1 MSSKHSHIRPQATF
15 AGDVEEEIKANYKRT
30 KAGLLASAFAPGLS
44 ILFMAALLSLSSM
57 SAQAVTS
64 FVTFAF
70 EIPVALA
77 DGRTSTSTGFAV
89 WVGTFK
95 GRTTSQVASL
105 IASTDIVTNRS
116 AILNAFSLF
125 AATSVSD
132 NNGYIAPPSPL
143 EGDLGNVTTLTTISP
158 CYALVANNVDITQAT
173 QLGIFLQTGGGD
185 YGLEVFRKNDP
196 DALRPELDSSPS
208 FNLTAAT
215 AIFGSQDPKQPNYEV
230 DFIPINDDIFI
241 LGDLSKNIG
250 IISSSAVDFKVDIRK
265 DFPIQTNFGADNFT
279 FLPESDSLPPGLTLD
294 ASTGVLSGTAASTG
308 TLNLKIR
315 AKNLRTLVQSDQNL
329 TLNRIAGF
337 AVNSN
342 LAVEGIRGVAF
353 SYTIT
358 ANEVPDSFG
367 ATIPA
372 NASWLTLTGAV
383 LSGTPPIDQNDIV
396 VTISATKDGIRKP
409 EELRITFRNP
419 TLTGPANITTRLGED
434 VSYSITPEAGV
445 TGVFSATGLPYGLSI
460 DPSTGTISGMAV
472 AADGTADEGDCGPK
486 TINVKLSDSNGNELT
501 TFSFVITLQT
511 KLPEISSLGPV
522 MGGVGNKLTYPI
534 TVSSLEA
541 TAAGDKLSIVPTD
554 DANYRLLDEI
564 GLKFDKGSLS
574 GVLKAAKQPFKI
586 KIKANNAPTG
596 ALGSGIGN
604 EVELL
609 IDIDYYAPAHASK
622 NRRKFY
628 TSVGVPFT
636 YTYDTAN
643 SPTALIV
650 SGSLP
655 PGVSSS
661 QVQGGTSTQVTFQGS
676 CTKVGEYA
684 LTFSPSNVNRDG
696 ITQTAVGGPMSLTIV
711 VLPAST
717 RPAVGSGASG
727 TFRYR
732 AGQPIAHYISG
743 NPAPSGLFFNVSGLP
758 AGLAL
763 ERAKSADDK
772 NVASGTFQPGDDT
785 LTNDGNSDGSAGGGQ
800 FDAGLI
806 WGTVDASKRGIYPL
820 TVYAATRAGTTKT
833 TLTLVIE

>member
-1 MSSKHSHIRPQATF
+1 MSSKHSHIRPQANW
-15 AGDVEEEIKANYKRT
+15 AGYVEKGVKEDYKRT
-30 KAGLLASAFAPGLS
+30 KLGLLSAVFGPGLS
-44 ILFMAALLSLSSM
+44 ILFMAALTSISSI
-57 SAQAVTS
+57 SIQAATVEVQL
-64 FVTFAF
+64 FF
-70 EIPVALA
+70 EIPVTLA
-77 DGRTSTSTGFAV
+77 DGKTPTSTGFAV
-89 WVGTFK
+89 QVGTF
-95 GRTTSQVASL
+95 TDLTAAQVAQLVS
-105 IASTDIVTNRS
+105 SPNVGTNRD

-125 AATSVSD
+125 AATSILND
-132 NNGYIAPPSPL
+132 NSIFEEWL
-143 EGDLGNVTTLTTISP
+143 DVDLGNVSTPTTKSP
-158 CYALVANNVDITQAT
+158 FYALVANNADFGLAT
-173 QLGIFLQTGGGD
+173 ELGIFLHTINKFPENTTGNQKQF
-185 YGLEVFRKNDP
+185 V
-196 DALRPELDSSPS
+196 S
-208 FNLTAAT
+208 FNLTSAT
-215 AIFGSQDPKQPNYEV
+215 AIFGSQNPKTPNYELAGIQ
-230 DFIPINDDIFI
+230 FNDDIFI
-241 LGDLSKNIG
+241 LGDLSKSIG
-250 IISSSAVDFKVDIRK
+250 IISSSEEDFKVGIEK
-265 DFPIQTNFGADNFT
+265 DFPIQTNFGANHFQILERSGSQKDKFT
-279 FLPESDSLPPGLTLD
+279 IDQV
-294 ASTGVLSGTAASTG
+294 TGILNGEVEESGTV
-308 TLNLKIR
+308 NLKIR
-315 AKNLRTLVQSDQNL
+315 ATNLQSLVQSDQDL
-329 TLNRIAGF
+329 TLNLIAGF
-337 AVNSN
+337 AIDSE
-342 LAVEGIRGVAF
+342 LTVEGIRGVAF
-353 SYTIT
+353 SYEIK
-358 ANEVPDSFG
+358 ANEIADSFD
-367 ATIPA
+367 AIIPA
-372 NASWLTLTGAV
+372 NASWLTRNGAV
-383 LSGTPPIDQNDIV
+383 LSGTPPIDQNDIDV
-396 VTISATKDGIRKP
+396 IISATKDGIRKP
-409 EELRITFRNP
+409 ETLRITFRNL
-419 TLTGPANITTRLGED
+419 TLTGSGVTTKRLGED
-434 VSYSITPEAGV
+434 VSYTITPEAAV
-445 TGVFSATGLPYGLSI
+445 TGVFTATGLPYGLSI
-460 DPSTGTISGMAV
+460 DPTTGTISGRAV
-472 AADGTADEGDCGPK
+472 AADQTADTSDCGPK
-486 TINVKLSDSNGNELT
+486 TINVKLSDSIGNELT
-501 TFSFVITLQT
+501 TFSFVITLET

-522 MGGVGNKLTYPI
+522 MGGVGNTLTYPI
-534 TVSSLEA
+534 TVSSPEA

-596 ALGSGIGN
+596 ALGGGIGN

-763 ERAKSADDK
+763 ERAKSADNK

-785 LTNDGNSDGSAGGGQ
+785 LTNDGNSSGSAGGGQ

-806 WGTVDASKRGIYPL
+806 WGTVDASKRGTYPL

>member
-1 MSSKHSHIRPQATF
+1 M
-15 AGDVEEEIKANYKRT
+15 G
-30 KAGLLASAFAPGLS
+30 
-44 ILFMAALLSLSSM
+44 
-57 SAQAVTS
+57 
-64 FVTFAF
+64 
-70 EIPVALA
+70 
-77 DGRTSTSTGFAV
+77 
-89 WVGTFK
+89 
-95 GRTTSQVASL
+95 
-105 IASTDIVTNRS
+105 
-116 AILNAFSLF
+116 
-125 AATSVSD
+125 
-132 NNGYIAPPSPL
+132 
-143 EGDLGNVTTLTTISP
+143 
-158 CYALVANNVDITQAT
+158 VAN
-173 QLGIFLQTGGGD
+173 QT
-185 YGLEVFRKNDP
+185 F
-196 DALRPELDSSPS
+196 
-208 FNLTAAT
+208 T
-215 AIFGSQDPKQPNYEV
+215 
-230 DFIPINDDIFI
+230 
-241 LGDLSKNIG
+241 
-250 IISSSAVDFKVDIRK
+250 
-265 DFPIQTNFGADNFT
+265 IQTNFGANNFQELT
-279 FLPESDSLPPGLTLD
+279 GTLPDGFRLD
-294 ASTGVLSGTAASTG
+294 AATGVLSGTAASSG
-308 TLNLKIR
+308 TFNLTIR
-315 AKNLRTLVQSDQNL
+315 ATNSRSLVELDQNL
-329 TLNRIAGF
+329 TLNLFGGF
-337 AVNSN
+337 SIDSAQTVQAV
-342 LAVEGIRGVAF
+342 RGKAF
-353 SYTIT
+353 SYTIAVNQT
-358 ANEVPDSFG
+358 ADSFD

-372 NASWLTLTGAV
+372 NASWLTRPGAGAV
-383 LSGTPPIDQNDIV
+383 LSGTPPALQAAIDV
-396 VTISATKDGIRKP
+396 PISATKSGTTDNKT
-409 EELRITFRNP
+409 LRINFRNP
-419 TLTGPANITTRLGED
+419 TLTGSGNITKRLGEA
-434 VSYSITPEAGV
+434 VSYPLTLEAGV
-445 TGVFSATGLPYGLSI
+445 EGVFSATGLPHGLSI
-460 DPSTGTISGMAV
+460 DPTSGTISGMAV

-486 TINVKLSDSNGNELT
+486 TINVKLSDSIGNELT
-501 TFSFVITLQT
+501 IFSFVITLET

-522 MGGVGNKLTYPI
+522 MGGVGNNLTYPI
-534 TVSSLEA
+534 TVSSPEA
-541 TAAGDKLSIVPTD
+541 TVAGDKLSIVPTV
-554 DANYRLLDEI
+554 DANYQLLDEI

-586 KIKANNAPTG
+586 KIKANNDPTG

-763 ERAKSADDK
+763 ERAKSADNK

-785 LTNDGNSDGSAGGGQ
+785 LTNDGNSNGSAGGGQ

>member
-1 MSSKHSHIRPQATF
+1 MCSEYCPNKPQTNW
-15 AGDVEEEIKANYKRT
+15 VREEEDNKKDYKRT
-30 KAGLLASAFAPGLS
+30 KVSLLASAFAPGIS
-44 ILFMAALLSLSSM
+44 ILVMAALISLSPMPVQSET
-57 SAQAVTS
+57 VTIQLD
-64 FVTFAF
+64 FD
-70 EIPVALA
+70 IPVYLA
-77 DGRTSTSTGFAV
+77 DGKNPTSAGVAV
-89 WVGTFK
+89 QVGTFK
-95 GRTTSQVASL
+95 NRTAAEVASL
-105 IASTDIVTNRS
+105 IVDTDVATNRA
-116 AILNAFSLF
+116 AILTAFTSFSSTSNAF
-125 AATSVSD
+125 D
-132 NNGYIAPPSPL
+132 
-143 EGDLGNVTTLTTISP
+143 EGLISKGFTADLGRVTTETTTSP
-158 CYALVANNVDITQAT
+158 FYVLVANNADVYFAT
-173 QLGIFLQTGGGD
+173 ELGIFLHTIDRFPENVTG
-185 YGLEVFRKNDP
+185 
-196 DALRPELDSSPS
+196 ASTPS
-208 FNLTAAT
+208 IAFSLTAAT
-215 AIFGSQDPKQPNYEV
+215 AIFGSQDSKTPNYV
-230 DFIPINDDIFI
+230 LGGIQFNDDIFI
-241 LGDLSKNIG
+241 LGDLSKSIG
-250 IISSSAVDFKVDIRK
+250 IISAEEVDFKVEIKK
-265 DFPIQTNFGADNFT
+265 DFPIQTNFGAGNFT
-279 FLPESDSLPPGLTLD
+279 FLPGSDPLPDGFTLN

-308 TLNLKIR
+308 IVNLKIR
-315 AKNLRTLVQSDQNL
+315 ATNLQSLVQSDQNL
-329 TLNRIAGF
+329 TLNLIAGF
-337 AVNSN
+337 AINSE
-342 LAVEGIRGVAF
+342 LTVEAVRGKPF
-353 SYTIT
+353 SYEIK
-358 ANEVPDSFG
+358 ANEIADSFG
-367 ATIPA
+367 AIIPA
-372 NASWLTLTGAV
+372 NASWLTRNGAV
-383 LSGTPPIDQNDIV
+383 LSGTPPIDQNDIDV
-396 VTISATKDGIRKP
+396 IISATKDGIRKP
-409 EELRITFRNP
+409 ETLRLTFRNP
-419 TLTGPANITTRLGED
+419 TLTGSGNITRRLGED

-445 TGVFSATGLPYGLSI
+445 TGVFTATGLPYGLSI
-460 DPSTGTISGMAV
+460 NPSTGTISGRAV
-472 AADGTADEGDCGPK
+472 AADETADTSDCGNK
-486 TINVKLSDSNGNELT
+486 SITVKLSDSNGNELT
-501 TFSFVITLQT
+501 TFAFVITLQT

-534 TVSSLEA
+534 TVSSPEA
-541 TAAGDKLSIVPTD
+541 TVAGDKLSIVPTD

-574 GVLKAAKQPFKI
+574 GVLKAAKPPFKI
-586 KIKANNAPTG
+586 KIKANNAPTLAEG
-596 ALGSGIGN
+596 GGIGN

-609 IDIDYYAPAHASK
+609 IDIDYFAPAHAAK

-636 YTYDTAN
+636 YTYDTEN

-696 ITQTAVGGPMSLTIV
+696 FTQTAVGGPMSLTIV

-763 ERAKSADDK
+763 ERAKTADNK
-772 NVASGTFQPGDDT
+772 NVASGTFQIGTDT
-785 LTNDGNSDGSAGGGQ
+785 LTNDGKSDGSAGGGQ

-806 WGTVDASKRGIYPL
+806 WGTVDASKRGTYPL

>member
-1 MSSKHSHIRPQATF
+1 MSPKHSHIRPQANW
-15 AGDVEEEIKANYKRT
+15 AGYVEEGVKEDYQRT
-30 KAGLLASAFAPGLS
+30 KLGLLSAVFGPGLS
-44 ILFMAALLSLSSM
+44 ILFMAGLLSLSSM
-57 SAQAVTS
+57 SIQAATVEVQLAFDISVT
-64 FVTFAF
+64 
-70 EIPVALA
+70 LA
-77 DGRTSTSTGFAV
+77 DGITPTSTGFAV
-89 WVGTFK
+89 QVGTF
-95 GRTTSQVASL
+95 TDLTAAQVAQLVSSPDV
-105 IASTDIVTNRS
+105 ITNRN

-125 AATSVSD
+125 AATSVLDD
-132 NNGYIAPPSPL
+132 NSIFEEWSNV
-143 EGDLGNVTTLTTISP
+143 DLGDVSTPTTTSP
-158 CYALVANNVDITQAT
+158 FYALVANNADFGLAT
-173 QLGIFLQTGGGD
+173 QLGIFLHTIAEFPQDITGNTPK
-185 YGLEVFRKNDP
+185 FF
-196 DALRPELDSSPS
+196 S
-208 FNLTAAT
+208 FDLTSAT
-215 AIFGSQDPKQPNYEV
+215 AIFGSQDPKKADVLDEFGNTV
-230 DFIPINDDIFI
+230 SDDIFI
-241 LGDLSKNIG
+241 LGDLSKSIG

-265 DFPIQTNFGADNFT
+265 DFPIQTNFGADNFQELT
-279 FLPESDSLPPGLTLD
+279 GTLPAGFNLNP
-294 ASTGVLSGTAASTG
+294 ATGVLTGTAASTG
-308 TLNLKIR
+308 TVNLTIR
-315 AKNLRTLVQSDQNL
+315 ATNLRSLVQSDQNL
-329 TLNRIAGF
+329 TLNLIAGF

-358 ANEVPDSFG
+358 ANEIADSFG

-372 NASWLTLTGAV
+372 NASWLSRTGAV
-383 LSGTPPIDQNDIV
+383 LSGTPPIGQNDID
-396 VTISATKDGIRKP
+396 VTISATKDGIQKT
-409 EELRITFRNP
+409 ETLRINFRNP
-419 TLTGPANITTRLGED
+419 TLIGSGNTTRLLGED
-434 VSYSITPEAGV
+434 VSYFITPEAGV
-445 TGVFSATGLPYGLSI
+445 TGVFTATGLPHGLSI
-460 DPSTGTISGMAV
+460 NRSTGEISGKAV
-472 AADGTADEGDCGPK
+472 AADQTADTSDCGNK
-486 TINVKLSDSNGNELT
+486 SITVKLSDSNGNELT
-501 TFSFVITLQT
+501 TFSFVITLET

-522 MGGVGNKLTYPI
+522 MGGVGNKLSYPI
-534 TVSSLEA
+534 TVSSPEA
-541 TAAGDKLSIVPTD
+541 TVAGDKLSIVPTD

-586 KIKANNAPTG
+586 KLKANNAPTG
-596 ALGSGIGN
+596 ALGGGIGN

-609 IDIDYYAPAHASK
+609 IDIDYYAPAHAAK

-684 LTFSPSNVNRDG
+684 LTFSPSNVNRAG
-696 ITQTAVGGPMSLTIV
+696 ETQTAVGGPMSLTIV

-763 ERAKSADDK
+763 ERAKSADNK

-785 LTNDGNSDGSAGGGQ
+785 LTNDGDSNGSAGGGQ

-806 WGTVDASKRGIYPL
+806 WGTVDASKRGTYPL
-820 TVYAATRAGTTKT
+820 TVYVATRAGTTKT
-833 TLTLVIE
+833 TLTLVID

>member
-1 MSSKHSHIRPQATF
+1 MSSKHSPIRPQATF
-15 AGDVEEEIKANYKRT
+15 SGDVEEEIKADYKRT
-30 KAGLLASAFAPGLS
+30 KAGLFASAFAPGLLT
-44 ILFMAALLSLSSM
+44 LFMVTLISLSPM
-57 SAQAVTS
+57 RAQAVTS
-64 FVTFAF
+64 FVELAF
-70 EIPVALA
+70 DIPVALA
-77 DGRTSTSTGFAV
+77 NGTTLTSEGFAV
-89 WVGTFK
+89 QVGTFK
-95 GRTTSQVASL
+95 NRTGAEVTQLVSSGG
-105 IASTDIVTNRS
+105 IVTNRN
-116 AILNAFSLF
+116 AILDAFSLF
-125 AATSVSD
+125 ASTSVSD
-132 NNGYIAPPSPL
+132 NEGFISRSL
-143 EGDLGNVTTLTTISP
+143 EGDLANVTTLTTTSP
-158 CYALVANNVDITQAT
+158 FYALVANNADIYQAT
-173 QLGIFLQTGGGD
+173 QLGIFLHTV
-185 YGLEVFRKNDP
+185 VFPKNDP
-196 DALRPELDSSPS
+196 DASRLNLDIYPS

-367 ATIPA
+367 ATIPPG
-372 NASWLTLTGAV
+372 ASWLTLTGAV
-383 LSGTPPIDQNDIV
+383 LSGTPPIDQNDID

-419 TLTGPANITTRLGED
+419 ILTGSGNITRRLGED

-564 GLKFDKGSLS
+564 GLKFDKGILS

-772 NVASGTFQPGDDT
+772 NVTSGTFQPGDDT

>member
-1 MSSKHSHIRPQATF
+1 MSSNYSPNWPHANG
-15 AGDVEEEIKANYKRT
+15 AGEKEEVKEDCKRT
-30 KAGLLASAFAPGLS
+30 KAGLLAGAFAPGLS
-44 ILFMAALLSLSSM
+44 ILLMAALLSLSSM
-57 SAQAVTS
+57 PAQAVTCAVQLE
-64 FVTFAF
+64 FVSSVT
-70 EIPVALA
+70 LA
-77 DGRTSTSTGFAV
+77 DGTTPTSTGFAV

-95 GRTTSQVASL
+95 DRTTSQVASL
-105 IASTDIVTNRS
+105 VSSTNVVTNRT

-132 NNGYIAPPSPL
+132 N
-143 EGDLGNVTTLTTISP
+143 EGFITRSFSADLGTVTTSSTTSP
-158 CYALVANNVDITQAT
+158 FYVLVANNADITSAD
-173 QLGIFLQTGGGD
+173 QLGIFLHTGDANFGS
-185 YGLEVFRKNDP
+185 VAFPANDTTAEP
-196 DALRPELDSSPS
+196 PSISPP
-208 FNLTAAT
+208 FNLTVAT
-215 AIFGSQDPKQPNYEV
+215 AIFGSQDASGDGV
-230 DFIPINDDIFI
+230 FI
-241 LGDLSKNIG
+241 LGDLSKSNEITSPSTATFNVG
-250 IISSSAVDFKVDIRK
+250 VANQTFT
-265 DFPIQTNFGADNFT
+265 IQTNFGANNFQELT
-279 FLPESDSLPPGLTLD
+279 DTLPDGFNLNS
-294 ASTGVLSGTAASTG
+294 ATGVLTGTATSSGTV
-308 TLNLKIR
+308 NLTIR
-315 AKNLRTLVQSDQNL
+315 ATNLRSSVQIDQNL
-329 TLNRIAGF
+329 TLNLVAGLSIDSAQTVQ
-337 AVNSN
+337 AV
-342 LAVEGIRGVAF
+342 RGKPF

-358 ANEVPDSFG
+358 ANQTADSFG

-372 NASWLTLTGAV
+372 NASWLTRNGAV
-383 LSGTPPIDQNDIV
+383 LSGTPPALQAAIDV
-396 VTISATKDGIRKP
+396 PISATKGGTTDNKT
-409 EELRITFRNP
+409 LRINFRSP
-419 TLTGPANITTRLGED
+419 TLAGSGDTTTTKRLGEA
-434 VSYSITPEAGV
+434 ITYPLTLEAGV
-445 TGVFSATGLPYGLSI
+445 TGVFSATGLPNGLSI
-460 DPSTGTISGMAV
+460 DPSNGTISGSAV
-472 AADGTADEGDCGPK
+472 AADATADTSDCGEK
-486 TINVKLSDSNGNELT
+486 SITVKLSDSNGNELT
-501 TFSFVITLQT
+501 TFSFVITLET

-534 TVSSLEA
+534 TVSSPEA
-541 TAAGDKLSIVPTD
+541 TVAGDKLSIVPTE
-554 DANYRLLDEI
+554 DANYQLLDEI

-586 KIKANNAPTG
+586 KIKANNIPTG
-596 ALGSGIGN
+596 ALGGGIGN

-609 IDIDYYAPAHASK
+609 IDIDYFAPAHAAK

-636 YTYDTAN
+636 YTYDTEN

-684 LTFSPSNVNRDG
+684 LTFSPSNVNRAGD
-696 ITQTAVGGPMSLTIV
+696 TQTAVGGPMSLTIV

-763 ERAKSADDK
+763 ERAKTVDNK
-772 NVASGTFQPGDDT
+772 NVASGTFQNGDT
-785 LTNDGNSDGSAGGGQ
+785 LTNNGNSSGSAGGGQ

-806 WGTVDASKRGIYPL
+806 WGTVDASKRGTYPL
-820 TVYAATRAGTTKT
+820 TVYVATRAGTTKT

>member
-1 MSSKHSHIRPQATF
+1 MKE
-15 AGDVEEEIKANYKRT
+15 DYKRT
-30 KAGLLASAFAPGLS
+30 KAGLLASAFGPGLL
-44 ILFMAALLSLSSM
+44 ILFMAALISLSSM
-57 SAQAVTS
+57 PVQAVTCAVQLEFENS
-64 FVTFAF
+64 VT
-70 EIPVALA
+70 LA
-77 DGRTSTSTGFAV
+77 DGTTPTSAGFAV

-95 GRTTSQVASL
+95 DRTTSQVASL

-125 AATSVSD
+125 ASTSVSD
-132 NNGYIAPPSPL
+132 NDGFISRSLSA
-143 EGDLGNVTTLTTISP
+143 DLGTVTTSSATSP
-158 CYALVANNVDITQAT
+158 FYVLVANNAIITSAT
-173 QLGIFLQTGGGD
+173 QFGIFLHTGGGGFD
-185 YGLEVFRKNDP
+185 SVVFPANDTSVSSF
-196 DALRPELDSSPS
+196 DISPS
-208 FNLTAAT
+208 FNLTTAA
-215 AIFGSQDPKQPNYEV
+215 AIFGSQDATGDGV
-230 DFIPINDDIFI
+230 FI
-241 LGDLSKNIG
+241 LGDLSKSNEITSPSTATFNVG
-250 IISSSAVDFKVDIRK
+250 VANQTFT
-265 DFPIQTNFGADNFT
+265 IQTNFGANNFQELT
-279 FLPESDSLPPGLTLD
+279 GTLPDGFRLD
-294 ASTGVLSGTAASTG
+294 AATGVLSGTAASSDTF
-308 TLNLKIR
+308 NLTIR
-315 AKNLRTLVQSDQNL
+315 ATNSRSLVELDQNL
-329 TLNRIAGF
+329 TLNLVGGISIDSAQTVQ
-337 AVNSN
+337 AV
-342 LAVEGIRGVAF
+342 RGKAF

-358 ANEVPDSFG
+358 VNQTADSFD
-367 ATIPA
+367 ATIPPG
-372 NASWLTLTGAV
+372 ASWLTRPGAGAV
-383 LSGTPPIDQNDIV
+383 LSGTPPALQAAIDV
-396 VTISATKDGIRKP
+396 PISATKGGTTDNKT
-409 EELRITFRNP
+409 LRINFRNP
-419 TLTGPANITTRLGED
+419 TLTGSGDTTKRLGEA
-434 VSYSITPEAGV
+434 VSYPLTLESGV

-486 TINVKLSDSNGNELT
+486 TINVKLSDSIGNELT
-501 TFSFVITLQT
+501 TFSFVITLET

-522 MGGVGNKLTYPI
+522 MGGVGNTLTYPI
-534 TVSSLEA
+534 TVSSPEA
-541 TAAGDKLSIVPTD
+541 TVSSKLSIEPTQ
-554 DANYRLLDEI
+554 DASYLLLDEI
-564 GLKFDKGSLS
+564 GLKLNNGVLS
-574 GVLKAAKQPFKI
+574 GNLVAAKQPFKI
-586 KIKANNAPTG
+586 KLRANNESSG
-596 ALGSGIGN
+596 ALGGGTGS

-609 IDIDYYAPAHASK
+609 IDIDYYAPVHAAK

-684 LTFSPSNVNRDG
+684 LTFSPSNVNRAG
-696 ITQTAVGGPMSLTIV
+696 QTQTAVGGPMSLTIV

-763 ERAKSADDK
+763 ERAKSADNK

>member
-1 MSSKHSHIRPQATF
+1 MKE
-15 AGDVEEEIKANYKRT
+15 DYKRT
-30 KAGLLASAFAPGLS
+30 KAGLLASAFGPGLL
-44 ILFMAALLSLSSM
+44 ILFIAALISLSSM
-57 SAQAVTS
+57 PAQAVTCAVQLEFENS
-64 FVTFAF
+64 VT
-70 EIPVALA
+70 LA
-77 DGRTSTSTGFAV
+77 DGTTPTSTGFAV

-95 GRTTSQVASL
+95 DRTTSQVASL
-105 IASTDIVTNRS
+105 ISSTNVDTNRS

-125 AATSVSD
+125 TSSSVSD
-132 NNGYIAPPSPL
+132 NDGFISRSLSA
-143 EGDLGNVTTLTTISP
+143 DLGTVTTTPSSTTTP
-158 CYALVANNVDITQAT
+158 FYVLVANNAVITQAT
-173 QLGIFLQTGGGD
+173 QFGIFLHTGGSGFD
-185 YGLEVFRKNDP
+185 SVVFPANDTSVSSF
-196 DALRPELDSSPS
+196 DISPS
-208 FNLTAAT
+208 FNLAVAT
-215 AIFGSQDPKQPNYEV
+215 AIFGSQDASG
-230 DFIPINDDIFI
+230 DGLFIM
-241 LGDLSKNIG
+241 GDLSKSIG
-250 IISSSAVDFKVDIRK
+250 IVSSPTANFNVGVPDQA
-265 DFPIQTNFGADNFT
+265 FPIQTNFGADNFQILAGT
-279 FLPESDSLPPGLTLD
+279 LPAGFILD
-294 ASTGVLSGTAASTG
+294 EATGVLTGTAASSG
-308 TLNLKIR
+308 TVNLTIR
-315 AKNLRTLVQSDQNL
+315 AINSRTSFQSDQNL
-329 TLNRIAGF
+329 TLSLVGGLSIDSALTVE
-337 AVNSN
+337 AV
-342 LAVEGIRGVAF
+342 RGKIF

-358 ANEVPDSFG
+358 ANQTADSFG

-372 NASWLTLTGAV
+372 NASWLTRTGAV
-383 LSGTPPIDQNDIV
+383 LSGTPPSAQTVIDV
-396 VTISATKDGIRKP
+396 PISATKGVTTDNKT
-409 EELRITFRNP
+409 LRINFRNP
-419 TLTGPANITTRLGED
+419 TLTGPGNITKRLGEAVD
-434 VSYSITPEAGV
+434 YSLTLETGV
-445 TGVFSATGLPYGLSI
+445 AGVFSATDLPFGLSI
-460 DPSTGTISGMAV
+460 NSSTGTISGAAI
-472 AADGTADEGDCGPK
+472 AADGTADTNDCGNK
-486 TINVKLSDSNGNELT
+486 QVTVKLSDSNGAELT
-501 TFSFVITLQT
+501 NLTFIITLQT

-522 MGGVGNKLTYPI
+522 MGGVGNTLTYPI
-534 TVSSLEA
+534 TVSSPEA
-541 TAAGDKLSIVPTD
+541 TVSSKLSIAPTQ
-554 DANYRLLDEI
+554 DASYLLLDEI
-564 GLKFDKGSLS
+564 GLKLNNGVLS
-574 GVLKAAKQPFKI
+574 GNLVAAKQPFKI
-586 KIKANNAPTG
+586 KLRANNESSG
-596 ALGSGIGN
+596 ALGGGTGS

-684 LTFSPSNVNRDG
+684 LTFSPSNVNRAG
-696 ITQTAVGGPMSLTIV
+696 ETQTAVGGPMSLTIV

-763 ERAKSADDK
+763 ERAKSADNK

-785 LTNDGNSDGSAGGGQ
+785 LTNDGDSNGSAGGGQ

-806 WGTVDASKRGIYPL
+806 WGTVDASKRGTYPL

>member
-1 MSSKHSHIRPQATF
+1 MPQANW
-15 AGDVEEEIKANYKRT
+15 AGYVEEEVKEDYKRT
-30 KAGLLASAFAPGLS
+30 KLGLLSAVFGPGLS
-44 ILFMAALLSLSSM
+44 ILFMAALISLSPMPVQSETIRI
-57 SAQAVTS
+57 QLD
-64 FVTFAF
+64 FD
-70 EIPVALA
+70 IPVNLA
-77 DGRTSTSTGFAV
+77 DGITRTSTGVAV
-89 WVGTFK
+89 QVGTFK
-95 GRTTSQVASL
+95 NRTAAEVASL
-105 IASTDIVTNRS
+105 AASTDVATNRT
-116 AILNAFSLF
+116 AILTAFSSF
-125 AATSVSD
+125 SSTS
-132 NNGYIAPPSPL
+132 NGFSGGLISKEFTA
-143 EGDLGNVTTLTTISP
+143 DLGSVTTETTTSP
-158 CYALVANNVDITQAT
+158 FYVLVANNADVNFAT
-173 QLGIFLQTGGGD
+173 QLGIFLHTRDRFPQNTAGN
-185 YGLEVFRKNDP
+185 EN
-196 DALRPELDSSPS
+196 PS
-208 FNLTAAT
+208 IAFDLTLAT
-215 AIFGSQDPKQPNYEV
+215 AIFGSQNSKQPNFFDADGFQV
-230 DFIPINDDIFI
+230 NDDIFI
-241 LGDLSKNIG
+241 LGDLSKSSG
-250 IISSSAVDFKVDIRK
+250 ITSDSTATFDVGVPDQT
-265 DFPIQTNFGADNFT
+265 FPIQTNFGADDFQIVDGT
-279 FLPESDSLPPGLTLD
+279 LPDGFRLD
-294 ASTGVLSGTAASTG
+294 EATGVLTGTAASTG
-308 TLNLKIR
+308 TVDLTIR
-315 AKNLRTLVQSDQNL
+315 ATNLRSLVQLDQNL
-329 TLNRIAGF
+329 TLNLVAEF
-337 AVNSN
+337 AINSE
-342 LAVEGIRGVAF
+342 LTVEAVRGKTF
-353 SYTIT
+353 SYSIT
-358 ANEVPDSFG
+358 ANEIADSFG

-372 NASWLTLTGAV
+372 NTSWLTLTGAV
-383 LSGTPPIDQNDIV
+383 LSGTPPIDQNDID
-396 VTISATKDGIRKP
+396 VTISATKDGTTDDKT
-409 EELRITFRNP
+409 LRINFRNP
-419 TLTGPANITTRLGED
+419 TLTGSGNITKRLGEA
-434 VSYSITPEAGV
+434 VSYPLTLEAGV
-445 TGVFSATGLPYGLSI
+445 TGVFSATGLPSGLSI
-460 DPSTGTISGMAV
+460 NPSTGTISGMAV
-472 AADGTADEGDCGPK
+472 AADGTADEGDCGRK

-522 MGGVGNKLTYPI
+522 MGGVGNTLTYPI
-534 TVSSLEA
+534 TVSSPEA

-596 ALGSGIGN
+596 ALGGGIGN

-763 ERAKSADDK
+763 ERAKSADNK

-785 LTNDGNSDGSAGGGQ
+785 LTNDGNSSGSAGGGQ